1 MAAPDTSANRAGAV
15 LEQCVRFG
23 RMLRRAGVPV
33 TPAQLVDLAHA
44 LAFVDVSNKEDFR
57 LSAQA
62 ILVNRPE
69 HLAIFATVFKRFW
82 RRPAPEQPDMPP
94 TVRWRTDDAV
104 ATWQVDTLD
113 LHADDTPHIDRTA
126 RYSAVERLRQY
137 RSAVV
142 TAEAMIW
149 HHGYKGLDAALKAI
163 EAEPED
169 FREKVRADLV
179 ARLAADRYQRFKQAD
194 VFERALLLELWSRRR
209 GQMIRA

>member
-1 MAAPDTSANRAGAV
+1 MTRFTKSARRRCTVSPSRPIVVRGLIGGRGV
-15 LEQCVRFG
+15 SETFLERCR
-23 RMLRRAGVPV
+23 
-33 TPAQLVDLAHA
+33 
-44 LAFVDVSNKEDFR
+44 
-57 LSAQA
+57 
-62 ILVNRPE
+62 I
-69 HLAIFATVFKRFW
+69 
-82 RRPAPEQPDMPP
+82 
-94 TVRWRTDDAV
+94 
-104 ATWQVDTLD
+104 
-113 LHADDTPHIDRTA
+113 
-126 RYSAVERLRQY
+126 AVERLRQY

-169 FREKVRADLV
+169 FRERVRADLV